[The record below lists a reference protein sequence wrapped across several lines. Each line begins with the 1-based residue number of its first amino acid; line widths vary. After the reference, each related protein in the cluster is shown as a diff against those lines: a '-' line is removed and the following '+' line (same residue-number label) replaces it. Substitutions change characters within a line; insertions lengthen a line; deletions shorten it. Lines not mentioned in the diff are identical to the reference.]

1 MYTCIYPYQTGDD
14 GVVVLQNKVLAKE
27 VSEEE
32 RPNLQL
38 TRKSLTLMEFFY
50 VV

>member
-1 MYTCIYPYQTGDD
+1 MCPHQAGDD
-14 GVVVLQNKVLAKE
+14 GVVVLQNKVLAKQ

-38 TRKSLTLMEFFY
+38 TRKSLTLKEFFD